1 MEKKCCVNGQA
12 GRNLELASTTASGED
27 LVLRRATKE
36 MSRRGED
43 NRWINAQHIFSS
55 MLNINP
61 PNERNI
67 PHQMSHHRAMFPS
80 EI

>member
-43 NRWINAQHIFSS
+43 NRSTLVHRANKTF
-55 MLNINP
+55 P
-61 PNERNI
+61 T
-67 PHQMSHHRAMFPS
+67 QMSHQRAMFPS